1 MIIMIVNAT
10 PLIIFGK
17 INKLEILSSVF
28 HNMTISPEVYDEV
41 VEKGMEIDAPDA
53 YLVKDFIDNGKISVK
68 SLDQKGKKIFSK
80 IRKMYR
86 QLDEGEASTI
96 ALALQE
102 NASEVLMDEDIGRK
116 IARLH
121 NIKPRGSLR
130 VLILGYQK
138 GLLDE
143 EQVKEVLSSMMHA
156 NFRVSAEVITRFW
169 ELFKQVK

>member
-1 MIIMIVNAT
+1 MIVNAT

-17 INKLEILSSVF
+17 INKLELLQSVF
-28 HNMTISPEVYDEV
+28 KNLVISPEVYDEV
-41 VEKGMEIDAPDA
+41 VIKGMEIDAPDA
-53 YLVKDFIDNGKISVK
+53 YLVKEYVDTGKIKVK
-68 SLDQKGKKIFSK
+68 SLDQKSKKIFLK
-80 IRKMYR
+80 IKRMYG

-102 NASEVLMDEDIGRK
+102 HASEVLMDEDIGRK

-138 GLLDE
+138 GLLNE
-143 EQVKEVLSSMMHA
+143 KQVNETLNLMMQA
-156 NFRVSAEVITRFW
+156 NFRVGAEVITRFW
-169 ELFKQVK
+169 TLLEQIK